1 MKLPPYL
8 MYMKIINE
16 KGRGFGMW
24 LPVFLLWPL
33 VLILYV
39 FLLPFLLLADFGLYL
54 ARQPFHRF
62 TRFVTEVLMILPE
75 TRGVTVDIK
84 DGSSSHVVKF
94 TVV

>member
-1 MKLPPYL
+1 MKVPPYL
-8 MYMKIINE
+8 MYMKIVNE
-16 KGRGFGMW
+16 EGRGLGMW
-24 LPVFLLWPL
+24 LPVFLLWPF

-39 FLLPFLLLADFGLYL
+39 FALPFLLLADLCMYL

-62 TRFVTEVLMILPE
+62 TRFVTTALMILPE
-75 TRGVTVDIK
+75 TRGMSVDIK